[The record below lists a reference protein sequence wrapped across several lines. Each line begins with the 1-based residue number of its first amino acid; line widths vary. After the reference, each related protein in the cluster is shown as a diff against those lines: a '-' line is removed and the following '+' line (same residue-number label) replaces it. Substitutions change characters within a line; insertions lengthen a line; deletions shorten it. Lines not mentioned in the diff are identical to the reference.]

1 MTTQC
6 PLSDEEAM
14 PPLFFPIASDD
25 ALDALVL
32 DPLALD
38 PPPRIVPVVACHGRP
53 VVELA
58 SSALDDKTEPS

>member
-1 MTTQC
+1 
-6 PLSDEEAM
+6 LSDEDAM
-14 PPLFFPIASDD
+14 PPLFFPIESDD
-25 ALDALVL
+25 ALDA
-32 DPLALD
+32 LALD

>member
-6 PLSDEEAM
+6 PLSDEDAM
-14 PPLFFPIASDD
+14 PPLFFPIESDD
-25 ALDALVL
+25 ALDA
-32 DPLALD
+32 LALD

>member
-1 MTTQC
+1 MTQC

-25 ALDALVL
+25 ALDAL
-32 DPLALD
+32 ALD
-38 PPPRIVPVVACHGRP
+38 APRIVPVVACHGRP
-53 VVELA
+53 VVERA

>member
-1 MTTQC
+1 MTQC

-25 ALDALVL
+25 ALDALAL
-32 DPLALD
+32 DALALD
-38 PPPRIVPVVACHGRP
+38 APRIVPVVACHGRP
-53 VVELA
+53 VVERA